1 MRRFYSALVVGMVSS
16 LLLVGSAF
24 AAPPV
29 FAPATDFTPAV
40 EAYANT
46 LFDGIVAML
55 PVLLGIA
62 ATFTVLGIAVRAIK
76 KWMGNRKATAA
87 V

>member
-1 MRRFYSALVVGMVSS
+1 MLVVASVSALVT
-16 LLLVGSAF
+16 VGSAL

-29 FAPATDFTPAV
+29 FTPSTDFTPAV
-40 EAYANT
+40 ESYANT
-46 LFDGIVAML
+46 LFDGVIAML

-62 ATFTVLGIAVRAIK
+62 ATFTVLSIAVRAIK
-76 KWMGNRKATAA
+76 KWLGNRKATSA